1 MNPLPYQIE
10 FILSLVFDFVK
21 AWWWALL
28 PFILWP
34 RFKFLWLWKRQEMWA
49 AKKIK
54 PILLEIRIPKE
65 IVKPIR
71 AMETVLMS
79 IWQVFYQPPDWWEKW
94 IDGQFQ
100 LSFALEIVSIDG
112 DPHFYIRIPD
122 RFRDP
127 VETAIYAQYPEVEI
141 VEAEDYAKKVP
152 QDIPNKKWNMWGTD
166 YKLIKED
173 AYPIKTYSEFETER
187 ETKEEKR
194 IDPLAVLLEAMA
206 RIKKGEQLWIQII
219 AKSVTDEEKPWV
231 TEAKEIRDEVAK
243 RAKKEKKKGIISVL
257 LDNVKFLI
265 TGSFPSSE
273 PKKEEIMPPE
283 MKMTPGEKEIVTRI
297 EKKISKPGF
306 ETNIRFIFLGRR
318 EVYNQANLRMAMAF
332 FGSFATQN
340 CNNLIPSGA
349 TITKVHKSW
358 WLLPNLILDRR
369 LYVKKRQLFRRYV
382 SRVPAWYPKPGGTF
396 VLNIEE
402 LASIFHFPG
411 RAVSYAPS
419 LQRIESKKGEPPP
432 YLPTE

>member
-1 MNPLPYQIE
+1 
-10 FILSLVFDFVK
+10 
-21 AWWWALL
+21 
-28 PFILWP
+28 
-34 RFKFLWLWKRQEMWA
+34 MWA

-127 VETAIYAQYPEVEI
+127 IETAIYAQYPEVEI

-194 IDPLAVLLEAMA
+194 IDPLAILLEAMA
-206 RIKKGEQLWIQII
+206 KIKKGEQLWVQII
-219 AKSVTDEEKPWV
+219 AKPVTDAEKPWV
-231 TEAKEIRDEVAK
+231 TEAT
-243 RAKKEKKKGIISVL
+243 SQYCWTML
-257 LDNVKFLI
+257 
-265 TGSFPSSE
+265 SF
-273 PKKEEIMPPE
+273 
-283 MKMTPGEKEIVTRI
+283 
-297 EKKISKPGF
+297 
-306 ETNIRFIFLGRR
+306 
-318 EVYNQANLRMAMAF
+318 
-332 FGSFATQN
+332 
-340 CNNLIPSGA
+340 
-349 TITKVHKSW
+349 
-358 WLLPNLILDRR
+358 
-369 LYVKKRQLFRRYV
+369 
-382 SRVPAWYPKPGGTF
+382 
-396 VLNIEE
+396 
-402 LASIFHFPG
+402 
-411 RAVSYAPS
+411 
-419 LQRIESKKGEPPP
+419 
-432 YLPTE
+432 